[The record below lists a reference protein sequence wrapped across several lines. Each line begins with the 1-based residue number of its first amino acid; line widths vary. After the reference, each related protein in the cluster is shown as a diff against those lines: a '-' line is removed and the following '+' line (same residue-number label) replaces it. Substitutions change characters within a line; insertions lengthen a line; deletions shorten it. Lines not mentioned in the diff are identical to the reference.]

1 MVKYKDFIKH
11 LKVNG
16 CTLLRQGNKHEIW
29 EKDGKQSSVPRHP
42 NINKLTCWAICKQLG
57 IPKYPIK

>member
-42 NINKLTCWAICKQLG
+42 NINKLSVRIN
-57 IPKYPIK
+57 IIKIFIFSL